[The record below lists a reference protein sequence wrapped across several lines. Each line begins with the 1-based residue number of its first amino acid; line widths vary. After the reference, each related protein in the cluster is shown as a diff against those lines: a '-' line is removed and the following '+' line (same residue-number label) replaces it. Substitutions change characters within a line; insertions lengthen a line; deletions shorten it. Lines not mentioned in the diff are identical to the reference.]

1 MKKLTNEF
9 KTFIKRGNIVDMAVG
24 IIIGSA
30 FTAIVNAMSN
40 NILKPLINL
49 LITFILGA
57 DTLSEAYTMLKPAYD
72 ELGALVLEESIYID
86 WGTFINAVINFFIIA
101 VVLFII
107 VKVINTMH
115 AKHKEFV
122 EDILDDVPT
131 KVDRKEMKKR
141 GIKLIDKDAVEAYMN
156 EKRRHEE
163 EKLDQEKRVLEE
175 QAKLD
180 RLNNPTTEDLLKDIL
195 EVLKEKK

>member
-131 KVDRKEMKKR
+131 KADRKEMKKR
-141 GIKLIDKDAVEAYMN
+141 GIKLVDKDAVEAYMN
-156 EKRRHEE
+156 EKKRHEE
-163 EKLDQEKRVLEE
+163 EKLDQEKRALEE